1 MLTML
6 LGLRKSSVTIFLY
19 IITTI
24 KVLNENIIKL
34 FYLILIYSSNFGEQR
49 HWSLGAAAICTGCNE
64 RFFNKELI
72 YIDIMYSFLL
82 NSVRLTSQFKYQNIF
97 S

>member
-34 FYLILIYSSNFGEQR
+34 FYLILDFLPETFVNKD
-49 HWSLGAAAICTGCNE
+49 TGH
-64 RFFNKELI
+64 
-72 YIDIMYSFLL
+72 
-82 NSVRLTSQFKYQNIF
+82 
-97 S
+97 